1 MIMKMKWIALLSFM
15 VLTAGSAHAAENTAQ
30 TRLDNKTKTLMEKMD
45 ENQLRQLAS
54 IRTAHGT
61 IRAVENVQ
69 DSVKKAV
76 TACVAKNPDLQD
88 RMTSRFDNWKLAIRP
103 TLKKAQSRLEKMI
116 LLQSFGKPSEV
127 RSYLKLFD
135 EAVAAR
141 DAAIKSVPITEK
153 AECERLIRKMDE
165 TEENLTKLLTE
176 SLSLDQPIMQKDL

>member
-1 MIMKMKWIALLSFM
+1 MKMKWIALVGFVMLTSF
-15 VLTAGSAHAAENTAQ
+15 SAHAAEDTAQ
-30 TRLDNKTKTLMEKMD
+30 TRLDNKTKTMMEKMD

-61 IRAVENVQ
+61 IRAVENVE

-76 TACVAKNPDLQD
+76 TACASKNPDIKD
-88 RMTSRFDNWKLAIRP
+88 RISSRFDNWKLAIRP

-116 LLQSFGKPSEV
+116 LLQSFSKPSEV
-127 RSYLKLFD
+127 RSYLKMFD

-153 AECERLIRKMDE
+153 AECERLILKMDE
-165 TEENLTKLLTE
+165 TEENLIKLLTE
-176 SLSLDQPIMQKDL
+176 SLSLNQPIIQKDL